1 MLRLELHIRS
11 NMTSEWVAE
20 RIDEVLNPWRAFWSQ
35 HCGESNLILSN
46 LELSFG
52 ICLSF
57 GFDSMLIHASLDGSA
72 YLELV
77 FRHTRLWTLSY
88 ALQALTWRSGSV
100 EALTK
105 DTFSAALHSCELVCE
120 QLRASRGLWVRLICF
135 LRTNL

>member
-1 MLRLELHIRS
+1 ML
-11 NMTSEWVAE
+11 
-20 RIDEVLNPWRAFWSQ
+20 P
-35 HCGESNLILSN
+35 
-46 LELSFG
+46 
-52 ICLSF
+52 
-57 GFDSMLIHASLDGSA
+57 LDGSA

-135 LRTNL
+135 LRTNSLMLTYGQGFPNTMGPMLSFEALLAIRVSA